1 MTVHLSARLAWHDR
15 GWDGRI
21 CDAPHLNAH
30 CIVHQHIREGRDDT
44 LERDST
50 GIELSNLEN
59 WLPPCSRDTAAFADR
74 GFVIV
79 HEDPLEL
86 RNLPSVSEEIPP
98 YSCCTAPYRWMLED
112 FFQEVCEAE
121 DLDIPGPGGL
131 RSSVWVTE
139 PYRQRT
145 LLKSFFGKLE
155 VKKSLVFYYV
165 NQGNPIDESASRL
178 IVGVGRIKEVAPQ
191 LYFPETSK
199 HPEQHPVWSRRIT
212 QHYPDEGV
220 RIPYQEYLKLGLP
233 TEDIICKVPKNV
245 VLPFSFGSEHISD
258 DIAVAI
264 LERVIQSVEQVA
276 LDGHISNNW
285 EKVLDWLNNVL
296 AETWQERGAFPGVRS
311 LLQYLGCSKGTAFQR
326 AILLP
331 MSQRGENPWDYT
343 LSILNGKKKPVQI
356 QYSKGLEIARE
367 RWNVLRDRHTLL
379 SKLVRF
385 ELTQDQIRRI
395 SDPDSR
401 MKCGINYSL
410 AEIEANPYLI
420 CENDLGTSTSEP
432 VGLETIDHGLRP
444 EGNAAFFPNYEKLAQ
459 DDRRRVRA
467 VGVEVLNEA
476 AAEGDTL
483 LEFSDFLKRIR
494 DRFPDKRIC
503 EPDRDIVS
511 AERDFYQ
518 ATLRL
523 NLDSDP
529 QFVALSRIHALEERV
544 RETIKRRAKKTNPER
559 APSINWRL
567 ALENEFGEP
576 RSDRARLAHQQQ
588 EVALQKLFSRRL
600 CVLTGSA
607 GTGKTSVLKVFLN
620 ELERVEGR
628 QDLLLLA
635 PTGKARVRLSTTTE
649 RNAMT
654 IHQFLLKQGW
664 FMPDIFVLREHG
676 TERSHPASIVVVDE
690 CSMIPIDL
698 FGTLFRALDAGPL
711 TRLILVGDPNQL
723 PPIGPGRPF
732 ADIIEWLERENQNCI
747 ASLSVG
753 MRVDEKDG
761 SSKESVAL
769 TLAEGYRSSVVTP
782 SDDEILSGVARGKSS
797 GDLRVLYWEGHDDLR
812 IKMKNAMS
820 SLLSIN
826 DDFESFNASLG
837 ITAQDWKR
845 SEDWQILSPTRVQHF
860 GSTELNRLIQSEY
873 KQGLIARSR
882 DPRTKKFPRP
892 FGDEEIVW
900 TDKVIQTVNQSRKG
914 WPRDSA
920 LNYVA
925 NGEIGVIQSTQKSK
939 NGDFAR
945 VVFSTQPDVSYSY
958 FRRQVE
964 DELELAYAVTVHRAQ
979 GSDFGVVFLIIP
991 QNAMSL
997 SRELIYTALTRFRS
1011 KLVLLVEKDIETLRR
1026 LRSPESSDTKKR
1038 NTNMFKLAL
1047 RLTDRHAPSIET
1059 LIHRTRNGTAVR
1071 SKSEVV
1077 VADILQSLDISYQY
1091 EKPLLSRTDPKDFR
1105 LPDFTVSFDGDIFY
1119 WEHLGML
1126 RDPSYQD
1133 AWERKLK
1140 WYKDNGHDNQLITSQ
1155 DSPNG
1160 GIDAAKIEEIA
1171 RKHILGE

>member
-30 CIVHQHIREGRDDT
+30 CIVHQHIRERRDDA
-44 LERDST
+44 LERESA
-50 GIELSNLEN
+50 GIELSSLEN

-79 HEDPLEL
+79 HEDPLEF
-86 RNLPSVSEEIPP
+86 RKLPSVLEEIPP

-112 FFQEVCEAE
+112 FFQEVCDAE
-121 DLDIPGPGGL
+121 DLDIPGPSGN
-131 RSSVWVTE
+131 STNAWVTE
-139 PYRQRT
+139 PDRQRE

-155 VKKSLVFYYV
+155 LNKSLVFYYV
-165 NQGNPIDESASRL
+165 NQGNPIDESTSRL
-178 IVGVGRIKEVAPQ
+178 IVGVGRIKDIAPQ

-199 HPEQHPVWSRRIT
+199 HPEQLPVWSRRIT
-212 QHYPDEGV
+212 QNYPKEGV
-220 RIPYQEYLKLGLP
+220 RIPYQEYLKLGLA
-233 TEDIICKVPKNV
+233 TEDIVCKVPKNAL
-245 VLPFSFGSEHISD
+245 LPFSYGSEHISD
-258 DIAVAI
+258 DVAVAI
-264 LERVIQSVEQVA
+264 LERVIQCVEQIARDNIV
-276 LDGHISNNW
+276 SNNW
-285 EKVLDWLNNVL
+285 EKVLDWLNDVL
-296 AETWQERGAFPGVRS
+296 AEAWQERGVFPGVGS

-326 AILLP
+326 AVLLP
-331 MSQRGENPWDYT
+331 MSQKGENPWDYT
-343 LSILNGKKKPVQI
+343 LSILNGKTKPVHT
-356 QYSKGLEIARE
+356 QYSKGLESARE
-367 RWNVLRDRHTLL
+367 KWNVLGDRHTLL

-385 ELTQDQIRRI
+385 ELTQEQIRRI
-395 SDPDSR
+395 SDPDLRLKS
-401 MKCGINYSL
+401 GINSSI
-410 AEIEANPYLI
+410 AEIDANPYLI
-420 CENDLGTSTSEP
+420 CENDLGTSASEP
-432 VGLETIDHGLRP
+432 VALETIDHGLRP
-444 EGNAAFFPNYEKLAQ
+444 ESNAASFPKDEKLAH

-467 VGVEVLNEA
+467 VGIEVLNEA

-494 DRFPDKRIC
+494 DRFPVKRIC
-503 EPDRDIVS
+503 EPDRDILS

-518 ATLRL
+518 ETLWMD
-523 NLDSDP
+523 LDSDP
-529 QFVALSRIHALEERV
+529 QFVALRRIHGLEEKV
-544 RETIKRRAKKTNPER
+544 SETIKRRAKKTNPER
-559 APSINWRL
+559 APAIDWIL
-567 ALENEFGEP
+567 ALENEFGKP
-576 RSDRARLAHQQQ
+576 GSDRARLAHQQQ

-600 CVLTGSA
+600 CILTGGA

-620 ELERVEGR
+620 ELEHIEGP

-635 PTGKARVRLSTTTE
+635 PTGKARVRLSTTTK

-664 FMPDIFVLREHG
+664 FMPDIFVLKENCEG
-676 TERSHPASIVVVDE
+676 RSRQATIVVVDE

-698 FGTLFRALDAGPL
+698 LGTLFRALDTGPL

-732 ADIIEWLERENQNCI
+732 ADIIEWLERENQDCI
-747 ASLSVG
+747 ASLNVG
-753 MRVDEKDG
+753 MRVNEADG
-761 SSKESVAL
+761 SRSESVAL
-769 TLAEGYRSSVVTP
+769 TLAEGYRNSVVNP
-782 SDDEILSGVARGKSS
+782 SDDEILSAVAQGKSS

-812 IKMKNAMS
+812 IKLKNSMS

-837 ITAQDWKR
+837 ITTQDWKR

-860 GSTELNRLIQSEY
+860 GSTDLNRLIQSEY
-873 KQGLIARSR
+873 RQGLIARSK
-882 DPRTKKFPRP
+882 DPKTNSPRP
-892 FGDEEIVW
+892 FGEEEIVW
-900 TDKVIQTVNQSRKG
+900 TDKVIQTVNQSRNG

-925 NGEIGVIQSTQKSK
+925 NGEIGVIQYTKK
-939 NGDFAR
+939 RNNGDFAR
-945 VVFSTQPDVSYSY
+945 IVFSTQPDVSYSY
-958 FRRQVE
+958 FRGEVE
-964 DELELAYAVTVHRAQ
+964 NELELAYAVTVHRAQ

-991 QNAMSL
+991 QNAPSL

-1047 RLTDRHAPSIET
+1047 RPTDMLAPSIET

-1077 VADILQSLDISYQY
+1077 VADILESLEISYQY
-1091 EKPLLSRTDPKDFR
+1091 EKPLFSRTDPKDFR
-1105 LPDFTVSFDGDIFY
+1105 LPDFTVSFDGDTYY

-1126 RDPSYQD
+1126 RVPSYQD
-1133 AWERKLK
+1133 AWERKLQ
-1140 WYKDNGHDNQLITSQ
+1140 WYTDNGHDSQLITSQ
-1155 DSPNG
+1155 DAPNG
-1160 GIDAAKIEEIA
+1160 GIDAAKIEELA
-1171 RKHILGE
+1171 RKHILDD